1 MAWKTAGVLDQHAE
15 WIPVAPGKA
24 RESPKNEGAWMNP
37 GAVLG
42 IRLDAMLLLAVRA
55 FEIVVCGV
63 ALGPGQKDTWL
74 CEGGADG

>member
-1 MAWKTAGVLDQHAE
+1 MLKMM
-15 WIPVAPGKA
+15 
-24 RESPKNEGAWMNP
+24 GAWMNP

-42 IRLDAMLLLAVRA
+42 IRLGAMLLHAVRA

-74 CEGGADG
+74 CEGGADGRRHVCGRPRGVALVLA